1 MKPRAP
7 TPSNNLTSALSRIA
21 LILVMVVL
29 MSPLAL
35 AAGCSDNDSSRGSN
49 GNASGPLYLVA
60 TQVPTLDDVGVTY
73 LLLVDS
79 LEATEAP
86 DYDNSVAL
94 DGFASV
100 FGVDGQRDFWVGQ
113 FETPVI
119 TRWRIEDDG
128 TLTRGD
134 QLSFAALGVAST
146 AEDSGV
152 VTFVSDTKAYFPA
165 PGRLIVWNPQTME
178 ITGEIDLGVE
188 ALSDDLLPQ
197 GVGSFALRSD
207 GMLMI
212 PVHWSSRDFVTLGD
226 RVRVI
231 TVDTSTDTVVEVAE
245 DDRCG
250 YAFHASLASDDTAY
264 IDGGP
269 WTRVYTDVLGSE
281 FGATPCHL
289 RVVPPGQSFDA
300 GYFVDLSTLTGGRP
314 TGDFFLLDD
323 ETAAL
328 RVFHPEDAPNPFDG
342 DALAYA
348 FQPAYRWWI
357 WRIGEPEATVAQT
370 GEAVVVTGQ
379 RFNVDGTPYLV
390 DATEDYS
397 SSTLISFSDE
407 GEIVE
412 GLTVRGSPRGVLRI
426 M

>member
-1 MKPRAP
+1 M
-7 TPSNNLTSALSRIA
+7 AL
-21 LILVMVVL
+21 
-29 MSPLAL
+29 PAL
-35 AAGCSDNDSSRGSN
+35 AAGCSENDSSGGSN
-49 GNASGPLYLVA
+49 GNRSGPLYLVA
-60 TQVPTLDDVGVTY
+60 TQTPTPDGVGVTY

-79 LEATEAP
+79 LEAAEAP
-86 DYDNSVAL
+86 DYDNSVAV
-94 DGFASV
+94 DGFANV
-100 FGVDGQRDFWVGQ
+100 YGVDGQRDFWVGQ
-113 FETPVI
+113 FETPEI
-119 TRWRIEDDG
+119 TRWRVEDDG
-128 TLTRGD
+128 RLTRGER
-134 QLSFAALGVAST
+134 LSFAGLGVANT
-146 AEDSGV
+146 FADSGL
-152 VTFVSDTKAYFPA
+152 VTFVSDTKAYFPDF
-165 PGRLIVWNPQTME
+165 PNGRLIVWNPQTME
-178 ITGEIDLGVE
+178 TTGEIDLGIE
-188 ALSDDLLPQ
+188 PLDDDLLPQ
-197 GVGSFALRSD
+197 QAGSFVLRSD

-212 PVHWSSRDFVTLGD
+212 PVHWSSRDFVTLAD
-226 RVRVI
+226 RVRVV

-250 YAFHASLASDDTAY
+250 YAFHASVASDDTAY

-289 RVVPPGQSFDA
+289 RVVPPGRSFDA

-348 FQPAYRWWI
+348 FQPAYRWWV
-357 WRIGEPEATVAQT
+357 WQIGEPEATLAQT
-370 GEAVVVTGQ
+370 DEAVVVTGQ
-379 RFNVDGTPYLV
+379 RFVVDGNPYLV

-407 GEIVE
+407 GEIIQ
-412 GLTVRGSPRGVLRI
+412 GLTVRGSPYGVLRI
-426 M
+426 L